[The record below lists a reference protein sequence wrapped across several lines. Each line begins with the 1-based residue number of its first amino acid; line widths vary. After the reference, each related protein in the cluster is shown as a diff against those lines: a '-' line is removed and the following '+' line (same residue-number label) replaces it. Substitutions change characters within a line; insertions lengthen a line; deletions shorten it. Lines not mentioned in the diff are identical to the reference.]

1 MNFSSAANIAAAAAA
16 LAFTAGAAAQ
26 NYPTKPIRV
35 ISPWSAGGPAE
46 ALARI
51 VTTKMSEALGQP
63 IVVRLNQELVK
74 ALRMPDVIEWMKQNG
89 LDPAPTTPEAH
100 AACIKAEIAKWA
112 KIVKVAKIEPN

>member
-1 MNFSSAANIAAAAAA
+1 MNFSSAANIVSAAAA

-63 IVVRLNQELVK
+63 I
-74 ALRMPDVIEWMKQNG
+74 AIESKGGANG
-89 LDPAPTTPEAH
+89 MIGTTL
-100 AACIKAEIAKWA
+100 
-112 KIVKVAKIEPN
+112 VAKIEPN